1 MFLWGIGVPP
11 TSSYRHHALKHGF
24 LVEFDKLLHDF
35 SCY

>member
-1 MFLWGIGVPP
+1 MFLWGIGVP
-11 TSSYRHHALKHGF
+11 SYRHHALKHGF